1 MSCVYVHTVFCV
13 RCTCM
18 HIIICIYTHMRVHTH
33 ARMHTHTHTHTH
45 THARTLMYKH
55 ININYRHTHAV
66 NLITMM
72 INAMLTTS
80 IQILLW
86 LCHTCLL
93 MLFDWLIIVSTS
105 TPVYSMNAPTCTC
118 IDGVFCMVMLFL
130 H

>member
-13 RCTCM
+13 CCTCM
-18 HIIICIYTHMRVHTH
+18 HIIICIYTHMRVHTCTH
-33 ARMHTHTHTHTH
+33 AHTH
-45 THARTLMYKH
+45 TLMYKH

-118 IDGVFCMVMLFL
+118 IDGVFCMVTLFL